1 MECTSRQLLPP
12 SSVALRPS
20 ALAELRAATA
30 RAAPA
35 EMVRLLAGHPDGTA
49 VQIVGT
55 WELPGAVCARDHF
68 QVDAAVFA
76 RAEAA
81 IRAAGL
87 QWLGFAHSHPHG
99 PAHLS
104 AVDRAALWPD
114 CVQLLVAGDGRDE
127 GTIRAFWLH
136 GGTAQA
142 LPVGATGGRA

>member
-1 MECTSRQLLPP
+1 MECASRPPLPP
-12 SSVALRPS
+12 STVNLRAT

-35 EMVRLLAGHPDGTA
+35 EMVRLLAGHPAGTA

-55 WELPGAVCARDHF
+55 WELPGAVGARDHF

-104 AVDRAALWPD
+104 VADRAALWPD
-114 CVQLLVAGDGRDE
+114 CVQLLVAGDGCDE

-136 GGTAQA
+136 GGTVQPLRVCAA
-142 LPVGATGGRA
+142 EDRA

>member
-1 MECTSRQLLPP
+1 MECAFRPPQPP
-12 SSVALRPS
+12 STVDLRET
-20 ALAELRAATA
+20 ALAELRTATA

-35 EMVRLLAGHPDGTA
+35 EMVRLLAGHADGTA
-49 VQIVGT
+49 VQVVGT
-55 WELPGAVCARDHF
+55 WELPGAVCSRDHF

-76 RAEAA
+76 RAEAT

-114 CVQLLVAGDGRDE
+114 CVQVLVTGDGRDE
-127 GTIRAFWLH
+127 GTIRAYWLH
-136 GGTAQA
+136 GDTVQA
-142 LPVGATGGRA
+142 LPVGAAGGRA